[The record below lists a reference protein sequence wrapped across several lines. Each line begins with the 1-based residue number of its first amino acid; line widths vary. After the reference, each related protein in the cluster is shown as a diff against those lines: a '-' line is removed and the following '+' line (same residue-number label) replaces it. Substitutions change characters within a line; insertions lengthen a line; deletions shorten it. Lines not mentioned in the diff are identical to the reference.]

1 MPPHCGREP
10 RLGAGAFATRAKP
23 ASVRR
28 MASSKPTLEEAV
40 SILLQNP
47 HGGGAARS
55 NQPQALSITQPLSM
69 TSHPSAPAVVFTL
82 ATETLFKVVQN
93 LVAHP
98 ENPAF
103 RVLKRSS
110 NAFSTKLAPAM
121 GAVRFLRAIGFV
133 EEGTSGAEDAIFTLG
148 QPDAELLVAAKAM
161 LKAGVK
167 EYRRRE
173 EAARVEENKA
183 CAKQL
188 ADLQELSKQNHAK
201 RNAEA
206 QAERDRMNKIA
217 EIDKWEKARQA
228 DPNCVL

>member
-1 MPPHCGREP
+1 MQGSHTRAVVAGGGGKQQKGGQHAANAGERAGRVRPQRACIPRVEPKGRLLRTAVPASRFRSPLVPPR
-10 RLGAGAFATRAKP
+10 RAGAALERAPSRRERSRP
-23 ASVRR
+23 AWRR

-133 EEGTSGAEDAIFTLG
+133 EEGTSGC
-148 QPDAELLVAAKAM
+148 LL
-161 LKAGVK
+161 
-167 EYRRRE
+167 YT
-173 EAARVEENKA
+173 
-183 CAKQL
+183 
-188 ADLQELSKQNHAK
+188 SPSP
-201 RNAEA
+201 
-206 QAERDRMNKIA
+206 RD
-217 EIDKWEKARQA
+217 
-228 DPNCVL
+228 

>member
-1 MPPHCGREP
+1 
-10 RLGAGAFATRAKP
+10 
-23 ASVRR
+23 

-133 EEGTSGAEDAIFTLG
+133 EEGTSGAEDAIVLFG
-148 QPDAELLVAAKAM
+148 QRKKYASSTQLSNVA
-161 LKAGVK
+161 
-167 EYRRRE
+167 
-173 EAARVEENKA
+173 
-183 CAKQL
+183 
-188 ADLQELSKQNHAK
+188 
-201 RNAEA
+201 
-206 QAERDRMNKIA
+206 
-217 EIDKWEKARQA
+217 
-228 DPNCVL
+228 

>member
-1 MPPHCGREP
+1 
-10 RLGAGAFATRAKP
+10 
-23 ASVRR
+23 
-28 MASSKPTLEEAV
+28 
-40 SILLQNP
+40 
-47 HGGGAARS
+47 
-55 NQPQALSITQPLSM
+55 M

-188 ADLQELSKQNHAK
+188 ADLQALSKQNHAK

>member
-1 MPPHCGREP
+1 
-10 RLGAGAFATRAKP
+10 
-23 ASVRR
+23 
-28 MASSKPTLEEAV
+28 MAA
-40 SILLQNP
+40 Q
-47 HGGGAARS
+47 RS
-55 NQPQALSITQPLSM
+55 NQPQALSITQPLFI

-110 NAFSTKLAPAM
+110 NVFSTKLAPAM

-188 ADLQELSKQNHAK
+188 ADLQALSKQNHAK
-201 RNAEA
+201 RDAEA

>member
-1 MPPHCGREP
+1 MQRYCQTWSGDNYTEWKTIRWNL
-10 RLGAGAFATRAKP
+10 RMGLG
-23 ASVRR
+23 
-28 MASSKPTLEEAV
+28 
-40 SILLQNP
+40 
-47 HGGGAARS
+47 
-55 NQPQALSITQPLSM
+55 LSISGCYNVG
-69 TSHPSAPAVVFTL
+69 HDVGGFAGPA
-82 ATETLFKVVQN
+82 
-93 LVAHP
+93 
-98 ENPAF
+98 
-103 RVLKRSS
+103 
-110 NAFSTKLAPAM
+110 
-121 GAVRFLRAIGFV
+121 
-133 EEGTSGAEDAIFTLG
+133 
-148 QPDAELLVAAKAM
+148 PDAELLVAAKAM

-188 ADLQELSKQNHAK
+188 ADSQELSKQNHAK